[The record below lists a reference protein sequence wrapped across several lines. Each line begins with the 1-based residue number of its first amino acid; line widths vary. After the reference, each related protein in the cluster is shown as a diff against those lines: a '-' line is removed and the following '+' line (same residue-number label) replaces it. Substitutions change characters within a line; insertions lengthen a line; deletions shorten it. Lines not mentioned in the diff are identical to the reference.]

1 MPEKSH
7 VGMGFHVCPVC
18 GKEHDEVVLLDNRLK
33 DSLKPRNFVGFEL
46 CPEDKEKSKDF
57 MALIEVSNM
66 PEHDT
71 MQIQEANRTGKIAHV
86 RRSVLPLLVN
96 VEVPADQDMMFV
108 QEGVID
114 ELVAL
119 VARDASVRQDEVKS

>member
-1 MPEKSH
+1 MSEKSH
-7 VGMGFHVCPVC
+7 VGIGFHVCPVC

-114 ELVAL
+114 ELVAM